1 MQESAPIP
9 DLLGGCL
16 DLLAGGGGGADP
28 AGDPVNAPGT
38 NALLGQLV
46 VLVVVVVVEVGL

>member
-1 MQESAPIP
+1 MQDSAPIP

-28 AGDPVNAPGT
+28 AGAPVNAPGT